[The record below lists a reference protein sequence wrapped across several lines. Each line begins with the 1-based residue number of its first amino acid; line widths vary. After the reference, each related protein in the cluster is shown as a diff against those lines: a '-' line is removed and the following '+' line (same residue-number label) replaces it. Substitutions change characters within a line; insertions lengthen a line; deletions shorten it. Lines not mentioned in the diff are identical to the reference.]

1 MIKTHNKILKKCPLL
16 LTMVLL
22 LLTNRIDAQV
32 TISGKTIAED
42 GSGIGAIHVLV
53 YQQGGTSIKSFAIT
67 KPDGSFSINV
77 NLHGDSLLIKISSIN
92 YQNQT
97 QESHFIDCESG
108 KYRQIPL
115 PVVKGAKKT

>member
-1 MIKTHNKILKKCPLL
+1 
-16 LTMVLL
+16 MVLL

-53 YQQGGTSIKSFAIT
+53 YQQGGTSIKSFGIT

-97 QESHFIDCESG
+97 
-108 KYRQIPL
+108 
-115 PVVKGAKKT
+115 